1 MNGKAYERNP
11 TMHNINK
18 LLVYQIARQNLRAV
32 AKIIRRCPAI
42 GDLRNQI
49 ERAAI
54 SVVSNIAEGAGSNTD
69 ANFARFLGYAQGS
82 NRELLAQL
90 EMLNDFGGNCEQSVL
105 NEVDRLSGMLY
116 KLIQRFL

>member
-1 MNGKAYERNP
+1 
-11 TMHNINK
+11 MHNINK